1 MFRKL
6 LMVLLFLVVSF
17 AQHLEVF
24 AQAKKYG
31 PGVSDQEIKLG
42 QTMPHSGPLSALSAV
57 GKAELAYF
65 DMLNASGGVNGR
77 RIKLI
82 SLDDGYN
89 PAKTV
94 EQTRALVENENVLA
108 LFSSL
113 GGATN
118 SAIHKYVNDN
128 KIPHLFIASNLMRW
142 AYPEH
147 FPWTIQSIRAPF
159 YLEGQVYARYILR
172 VHPKAKIAILYFH
185 EDTAKD
191 YLAGFKAYWAT
202 KPPG

>member
-1 MFRKL
+1 MFRL
-6 LMVLLFLVVSF
+6 SLVVPLLLTV
-17 AQHLEVF
+17 ALVQPLGVF

-31 PGVSDQEIKLG
+31 PGVGDHEIKLG

-77 RIKLI
+77 KIKLI

-94 EQTRALVENENVLA
+94 EHTRRLIEKEDVLA

-118 SAIHKYVNDN
+118 GAIHKSVSYT
-128 KIPHLFIASNLMRW
+128 HLTL
-142 AYPEH
+142 P
-147 FPWTIQSIRAPF
+147 TICS
-159 YLEGQVYARYILR
+159 V
-172 VHPKAKIAILYFH
+172 
-185 EDTAKD
+185 
-191 YLAGFKAYWAT
+191 
-202 KPPG
+202 